1 MNGFKDPEIKS
12 EKAAEGGELGKSNR
26 VPETQVLRGGV
37 MAGKLK
43 QRKDNRT
50 KATRGVPEKPYLI

>member
-43 QRKDNRT
+43 QRKDRLGQLGGSLKNHT
-50 KATRGVPEKPYLI
+50 

>member
-43 QRKDNRT
+43 QRKDRLRQLGGSLKNHT
-50 KATRGVPEKPYLI
+50 